1 MAAPDVTAD
10 ALRPLVFSI
19 ALRMVGS
26 AGEAE
31 DLVQE
36 AYLRLHREGDV
47 RAPKAFLTT
56 VVTRLAIDHLRS
68 ARVRRETYTGDWLP
82 EPLVSAPGTD
92 EQVERDETVS
102 IAFLVL
108 LERLEPVERAVYV
121 LHELLGFAHEEIA
134 PVVGKSVPNCRQILR
149 RAKQH
154 VDAGRPRF
162 EPSRERREAL
172 LARFLAAVRGGD
184 VDGLVGLLAADAVHV
199 ADGGGKAR
207 ATQVPILGGD
217 KVARL
222 WAAFGQRPEAAEV
235 ELVAVDVNGQPGV
248 AALGPDGALVVVIT
262 RRRRRRPH
270 PARLGGAQPGQAGRR
285 GGGAGRGTGRSRA
298 ARRLVQ
304 RHVRLG
310 AVHPALAHAGSA
322 AVQRVDLAD
331 AVAQRELAPVARV
344 QVLLQLVRGHERGD
358 RADLAHPLA
367 AVRGA
372 GRRPVRHAGL
382 LEQADGVL
390 AQPVAGE
397 CAARVHHLARR
408 RWPRP
413 A

>member
-1 MAAPDVTAD
+1 MTARDVTAD

-92 EQVERDETVS
+92 EQVEHDETVS

-121 LHELLGFAHEEIA
+121 LHELLGFSHEEIA
-134 PVVGKSVPNCRQILR
+134 PVVGKSVANCRQILR

-184 VDGLVGLLAADAVHV
+184 VEGLVGLLAADAVHV
-199 ADGGGKAR
+199 ADGGGKVR
-207 ATQVPILGGD
+207 ATIVPILGGD

-222 WAAFGQRPEAAEV
+222 WAAFGRRPEAAAV
-235 ELVAVDVNGQPGV
+235 DLVPVDVNGQPGV
-248 AALGPDGALVVVIT
+248 AAVGPDGELVTVIT
-262 RRRRRRPH
+262 VDVADDR
-270 PARLGGAQPGQAGRR
+270 
-285 GGGAGRGTGRSRA
+285 
-298 ARRLVQ
+298 
-304 RHVRLG
+304 
-310 AVHPALAHAGSA
+310 
-322 AVQRVDLAD
+322 VQRVWAVLNPDKLAF
-331 AVAQRELAPVARV
+331 A
-344 QVLLQLVRGHERGD
+344 
-358 RADLAHPLA
+358 A
-367 AVRGA
+367 AVVGA
-372 GRRPVRHAGL
+372 EPGGPAP
-382 LEQADGVL
+382 GV
-390 AQPVAGE
+390 G
-397 CAARVHHLARR
+397 
-408 RWPRP
+408 
-413 A
+413 